1 MENLIK
7 ELLII
12 YHYPCYDGALG
23 AINTYIYYKNF
34 SSSKYNITL
43 LPLKNVEFKF
53 INLNNTYNKIIIIDL
68 DLKDEDI
75 KFLIDTKNDDI
86 SIILFDHHESWIDRY
101 NNNYK
106 EKIKNRKKTKIFF
119 DQQNNKS
126 GCGLTFNYYK
136 NKALN
141 KQNKDINKIN
151 EIFSDNLYQLNLYI
165 EDSDTGKNILN
176 RTEEFKSGLC
186 HELHPLNI
194 ISDFSTNHINKMN
207 KFLGLDIKF
216 TIRNGEKYLKKI
228 KKNTKNEILHNKVY
242 LFQFKEENQKCLGL
256 ITQNQQLRN
265 FTGPLLGKISKQLG
279 FLPIGILVYHNLNNL
294 YKVSFRVSE
303 NDSYDVT
310 KIVLDYGGGGH
321 QNAASFEMDF
331 DNIKKLIVKE
341 VDVSNIVNTIN
352 F

>member
-7 ELLII
+7 ELQII
-12 YHYPCYDGALG
+12 YHFPCYDGALG

-43 LPLKNVEFKF
+43 LPLKNFEFKF
-53 INLNNTYNKIIIIDL
+53 KNLNHKYNKIIIIDL
-68 DLKDEDI
+68 ELKDEDI
-75 KFLIDTKNDDI
+75 NFLLDTKNDDI

-207 KFLGLDIKF
+207 KFLCLDIKF
-216 TIRNGEKYLKKI
+216 TMRNGEKYLKKM
-228 KKNTKNEILHNKVY
+228 KKNSKNEILNNKIY

-265 FTGPLLGKISKQLG
+265 FTGPLLAKISKQLG
-279 FLPIGILVYHNLNNL
+279 FLPIGIIVYPYINNL

-303 NDSYDVT
+303 NGSYDVT

-321 QNAASFEMDF
+321 QNAASFQMNF
-331 DNIKKLIVKE
+331 DNIQKLIVKE
-341 VDVSNIVNTIN
+341 VDVSNIINNIN

>member
-7 ELLII
+7 ELQII
-12 YHYPCYDGALG
+12 YHFPCYDGALG

-43 LPLKNVEFKF
+43 LPLKNFEFKF
-53 INLNNTYNKIIIIDL
+53 KNLNHKYNKIIIIDL
-68 DLKDEDI
+68 ELKDEDI
-75 KFLIDTKNDDI
+75 NFLLDTKNDDI

-207 KFLGLDIKF
+207 KFLCLDIKF
-216 TIRNGEKYLKKI
+216 TMRNGEKYLKKM
-228 KKNTKNEILHNKVY
+228 KKNSKNEILHNKIY

-265 FTGPLLGKISKQLG
+265 FTGPLLAKISKQFG
-279 FLPIGILVYHNLNNL
+279 FLPIGIIVYPYINNL

-303 NDSYDVT
+303 NGSYDVT
-310 KIVLDYGGGGH
+310 KIVLEYGGGGH
-321 QNAASFEMDF
+321 QNAASFQMNF
-331 DNIKKLIVKE
+331 DNIQKLIVKE
-341 VDVSNIVNTIN
+341 VDVSNIINNIN

>member
-1 MENLIK
+1 MENLVK

-12 YHYPCYDGALG
+12 YHYPCYDRALG
-23 AINTYIYYKNF
+23 AINTYIYYNNF

-43 LPLKNVEFKF
+43 LPLKNFEFKF
-53 INLNNTYNKIIIIDL
+53 TNINRKYNKIIIIDL
-68 DLKDEDI
+68 ELKDEDI
-75 KFLIDTKNDDI
+75 NFLLDTKNDDI

-119 DQQNNKS
+119 DQQNNQT

-165 EDSDTGKNILN
+165 EDSDTGKNKLN
-176 RTEEFKSGLC
+176 NTEEFKSGLC

-207 KFLGLDIKF
+207 KFLCLDIKF
-216 TIRNGEKYLKKI
+216 TMRNGEKYLKKM
-228 KKNTKNEILHNKVY
+228 KKNSKNEILNNKIY

-265 FTGPLLGKISKQLG
+265 FTGPLLAKISKQLG
-279 FLPIGILVYHNLNNL
+279 FLPIGIIVYPYINNL

-303 NDSYDVT
+303 NGSYDVT

-321 QNAASFEMDF
+321 QNAASFQMNF
-331 DNIKKLIVKE
+331 DNIQKLIVKE
-341 VDVSNIVNTIN
+341 VNVSNIVNNIN